1 MTATGGCIRG
11 GPEMVA
17 LIMALV
23 TTLPLLIFNF
33 FIMKPGTALA
43 LFLLMTV
50 VGAAGY
56 DSVNRR

>member
-1 MTATGGCIRG
+1 
-11 GPEMVA
+11 MVA